1 MEILSYIVVG
11 YLRHPACKNDTNGL
25 EPGSNSKMT
34 DKHAAEYSKTIYRR
48 VSAIMFYL
56 HFLNF
61 LSVIYRWNRNK
72 MFYLLSSS
80 DVAYL
85 DCVDIYK
92 AFNFAASPKIE
103 CYNVL
108 SPF

>member
-1 MEILSYIVVG
+1 MPSTMRIITGENIYVQVYFYRSRLV
-11 YLRHPACKNDTNGL
+11 
-25 EPGSNSKMT
+25 NS
-34 DKHAAEYSKTIYRR
+34 HQKTVRR

>member
-1 MEILSYIVVG
+1 MAVQLDFGNY
-11 YLRHPACKNDTNGL
+11 R
-25 EPGSNSKMT
+25 KMFSHDPT
-34 DKHAAEYSKTIYRR
+34 YRR

-56 HFLNF
+56 NFLNF
-61 LSVIYRWNRNK
+61 LSVMYRWNRNK

>member
-1 MEILSYIVVG
+1 MMS
-11 YLRHPACKNDTNGL
+11 TF
-25 EPGSNSKMT
+25 
-34 DKHAAEYSKTIYRR
+34 RR

-80 DVAYL
+80 DVAYIY
-85 DCVDIYK
+85 CVDIYK

>member
-1 MEILSYIVVG
+1 MSKLFTGLLKKGLLYS
-11 YLRHPACKNDTNGL
+11 TFNGPDFVFYVTCRQL
-25 EPGSNSKMT
+25 
-34 DKHAAEYSKTIYRR
+34 
-48 VSAIMFYL
+48 SAIMFYL
-56 HFLNF
+56 HFWNF
-61 LSVIYRWNRNK
+61 LSVIYRWNRNE

-92 AFNFAASPKIE
+92 AINFAASTKIE